1 VLRHFTRISQR
12 NFAIESQ
19 FYPLGSCTMK
29 YNPKINEAVA
39 RLAGFAAIHPLAP
52 AQLLQGA
59 LALLYDLEKMLAE
72 ISGME

>member
-1 VLRHFTRISQR
+1 
-12 NFAIESQ
+12 
-19 FYPLGSCTMK
+19 MK

-39 RLAGFAAIHPLAP
+39 RLPGFAAIHPLAP

-72 ISGME
+72 ISAMEYVVCSLPPAPRVSSLG